1 MLWAPHKGH
10 RPQMPGS
17 RTGDRA
23 TKRPCHP
30 RAGSLLRQE
39 QGQGL
44 NYLSPTSSVCWEANK
59 RCRGFTWLTSLVPR
73 SPTAFPLTTGPAHCP
88 RRRLA
93 VIQARIL
100 GQPSPA
106 VPRKRPSGAGSE
118 LCLAA
123 GRARLCP
130 VTRRDGLSLSLSLRP
145 SALSPVNV

>member
-1 MLWAPHKGH
+1 MAA
-10 RPQMPGS
+10 GS
-17 RTGDRA
+17 REGLGCFGHS
-23 TKRPCHP
+23 TKDTDPKCQEAEQEIEPQNAPCHP
-30 RAGSLLRQE
+30 RAGSVLRQE

-59 RCRGFTWLTSLVPR
+59 GCRGFTWLTSLVPR

-106 VPRKRPSGAGSE
+106 VPRKRPSGAG
-118 LCLAA
+118 AA
-123 GRARLCP
+123 VPEGREAGPSCA
-130 VTRRDGLSLSLSLRP
+130 SLQAVPGSVP
-145 SALSPVNV
+145 

>member
-30 RAGSLLRQE
+30 RAGSVLRQE

-44 NYLSPTSSVCWEANK
+44 NYLSLTSSVCWEANK
-59 RCRGFTWLTSLVPR
+59 GCRGFTWLTSLVPR
-73 SPTAFPLTTGPAHCP
+73 SPTAFSLTTGPAHCP

-100 GQPSPA
+100 GQPSLA
-106 VPRKRPSGAGSE
+106 VPRKRPSGAG
-118 LCLAA
+118 AA
-123 GRARLCP
+123 VPEGREAGPSCA
-130 VTRRDGLSLSLSLRP
+130 SLQAVPGSVP
-145 SALSPVNV
+145 